1 MSSSTFC
8 TPTTG
13 KEEEEDGEHVVA
25 RRKRKKT
32 TTKKTT
38 TPLDAS
44 ARDFLRHLGLPSI
57 HPLCDDDATG
67 GGAAG
72 GGHVAASAAAH
83 HRDHHDGII
92 DRRRHLASRIVGGSI
107 FELPRFVVDDDIA
120 SAAAAIVAASSS
132 SVQSPPPPGVGP
144 VPLLELHDHSAIE
157 MMLTLVSMTSATFAM
172 VELWLRFLAM
182 FLCPLCLCFSIHREM
197 MTMITIAG
205 GGGGGVVA
213 APTTT
218 TTATA
223 KEMEEEEEEEE
234 EKKRRKTSSS
244 SSTVASAANA
254 TRLRCAVCIVGLA
267 SSAVI
272 LTDSLYVYEY
282 GRYFGLS
289 LFASSGVLAVRCPPP
304 GTAASPSAFATWS
317 VYRTATSVL
326 IAATAIACLGSD
338 RDYFFS
344 ASTVHHRANEAA
356 AAADVVIALRKSSKN
371 PLLHFSHPGIDLPTI
386 DGGLYHSGASNPL
399 IASVV
404 SHWPE
409 RSRTYSRVGEDGG
422 DGDDGATPYLV
433 NGDMRTGIPF
443 VLNGVE
449 DQEYVRVWA
458 RNAYDGEHLALDVAF
473 PYSPSPPSSDHRGS
487 GSDDDDD
494 AGETISFENDEERG
508 GRRRRRR
515 SIDGDDASGAQ
526 KMTFVHD
533 IAKPVYLL
541 LHGLN
546 GGSHEQYM

>member
-8 TPTTG
+8 TRPG
-13 KEEEEDGEHVVA
+13 KEEDDDEHVGDA
-25 RRKRKKT
+25 RKKKRKKKKKKRKT
-32 TTKKTT
+32 TAT

-44 ARDFLRHLGLPSI
+44 ARDFLHHLGLPSI
-57 HPLCDDDATG
+57 HPLCDDDATVG
-67 GGAAG
+67 N
-72 GGHVAASAAAH
+72 VVVASAA
-83 HRDHHDGII
+83 HRDV
-92 DRRRHLASRIVGGSI
+92 LASRIGGGSI
-107 FELPRFVVDDDIA
+107 FELPRSVDDVA
-120 SAAAAIVAASSS
+120 SAAMMMTTMMTAASSS
-132 SVQSPPPPGVGP
+132 SSSSSVPSSSSPPPGVGP

-157 MMLTLVSMTSATFAM
+157 MLLTLVTMTSATFAM
-172 VELWLRFLAM
+172 MELWLRFFAI

-197 MTMITIAG
+197 IAN
-205 GGGGGVVA
+205 VVA
-213 APTTT
+213 AA
-218 TTATA
+218 ATA
-223 KEMEEEEEEEE
+223 NEEEET
-234 EKKRRKTSSS
+234 KKNKGKKKT
-244 SSTVASAANA
+244 AAAAAAALNA
-254 TRLRCAVCIVGLA
+254 TRLRCAVCIVGLT

-272 LTDSLYVYEY
+272 FTDSLYVYEY

-289 LFASSGVLAVRCPPP
+289 LFASSGVLAVRCPSSGGP
-304 GTAASPSAFATWS
+304 ASSAFATS
-317 VYRTATSVL
+317 VYRTAVYFL
-326 IAATAIACLGSD
+326 IGATAIVYLRSD
-338 RDYFFS
+338 RDFFFPS
-344 ASTVHHRANEAA
+344 ASSSVHHHHANEAS
-356 AAADVVIALRKSSKN
+356 AADVMIALKKSSKN

-409 RSRTYSRVGEDGG
+409 RSRTYSRLDSDDGG
-422 DGDDGATPYLV
+422 GPTPYLV

-473 PYSPSPPSSDHRGS
+473 PYSSSSSSSSSSDH
-487 GSDDDDD
+487 DD
-494 AGETISFENDEERG
+494 AGETSSFENDEEG

-526 KMTFVHD
+526 RMTFVHD
-533 IAKPVYLL
+533 ISKPVYLL

>member
-1 MSSSTFC
+1 MIEKMSSSEFC

-13 KEEEEDGEHVVA
+13 KEEEDEHVA
-25 RRKRKKT
+25 RKKKKTKKRKT
-32 TTKKTT
+32 TT

-44 ARDFLRHLGLPSI
+44 ARDFLHHLGLPSL
-57 HPLCDDDATG
+57 HPLCDDATG
-67 GGAAG
+67 GGAG
-72 GGHVAASAAAH
+72 GGHVASAAAH
-83 HRDHHDGII
+83 RDYDGII
-92 DRRRHLASRIVGGSI
+92 EHRHLASRIVEGSI
-107 FELPRFVVDDDIA
+107 FELPHFVDDIA
-120 SAAAAIVAASSS
+120 SAAMTMTMTAAASSS
-132 SVQSPPPPGVGP
+132 SSVPSPPPPGVGP

-157 MMLTLVSMTSATFAM
+157 MLLTLATMTSATFAM
-172 VELWLRFLAM
+172 MELWLRFFAI
-182 FLCPLCLCFSIHREM
+182 FLCPLCLCFSVHREM
-197 MTMITIAG
+197 IA
-205 GGGGGVVA
+205 GGGGVVA

-218 TTATA
+218 A
-223 KEMEEEEEEEE
+223 KEEEEEEEE
-234 EKKRRKTSSS
+234 EKEKKKRRKTSS

-254 TRLRCAVCIVGLA
+254 TRLRCAVCVVGLA

-282 GRYFGLS
+282 GRYFGSS
-289 LFASSGVLAVRCPPP
+289 LFALSGVLAVRCPPP
-304 GTAASPSAFATWS
+304 GAAASSSAFATWS

-326 IAATAIACLGSD
+326 IAATAIACLRSD

-409 RSRTYSRVGEDGG
+409 RSRTYSRVGEDG
-422 DGDDGATPYLV
+422 DDDDDGATPYLV

-508 GRRRRRR
+508 RRRRRRR